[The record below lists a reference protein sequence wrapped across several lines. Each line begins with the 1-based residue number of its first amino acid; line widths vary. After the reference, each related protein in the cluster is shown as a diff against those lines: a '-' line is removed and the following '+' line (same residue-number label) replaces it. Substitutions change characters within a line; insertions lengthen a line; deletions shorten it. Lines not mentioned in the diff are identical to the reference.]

1 MIKKEK
7 TIKVYSD
14 KENINILTSLLVSY
28 GVRHI
33 VVCPGSRN
41 APLVHNFDVSP
52 DITTHA
58 VTDERSAA
66 FFALGL
72 RLRLRQ
78 PVAVCVTS
86 GSALLNTMPG
96 AAEATYQH
104 EGIIIISADR
114 PQAWIGQLDGQTMP
128 QHGALG
134 TFASPSVSLPE
145 PHNDTERWL
154 CRRLICEAMI
164 ANTCPPFPSVH
175 INVPVS
181 EPLFGF
187 STPCLPEIPP
197 VGIANLDDQNGRETL
212 RRILKGKRRLMV
224 ISGQTSDDKPSA
236 EKACILCRG
245 AEEEDQRSTDDTAAG
260 FLMDKAS
267 GCVFVAEWLSP
278 YGRVRHIDEILR
290 TTCAE
295 ELDNMRPDCI
305 VYIGGHT
312 VSKRLRHYMRSLDSR
327 TMFIT
332 VSDDGMLHDVSQH
345 TTLVV
350 KATAGDFMRMICN
363 GAICP
368 DADMD
373 FVRRWHDM
381 DNMAARRISAS
392 CPPYS
397 QMLAIRRLEE
407 NIDNSKDI
415 VCYANSLSVRA
426 GMMYASAYRYC
437 NRGLNG
443 IEGTLSMAAGMAAG
457 AKEEGMT
464 AGNMTA
470 AQNVYCVIGDLS
482 FFYDSNA
489 LWIQEL
495 AGNMRIMLINNQR
508 GAIFGMLPG
517 LDRSPAHKPLIA
529 AGHNATAEG
538 ICSQYG
544 MEYYRATDTPSLEEG
559 IRLLTS
565 GVHDRPVVLEVLT
578 DADTDAD
585 AYSKALE

>member
-197 VGIANLDDQNGRETL
+197 VGIADLDDQNGRETL

-224 ISGQTSDDKPSA
+224 ISGQTS
-236 EKACILCRG
+236 
-245 AEEEDQRSTDDTAAG
+245 DDTAAG

-578 DADTDAD
+578 DADTDAV

>member
-1 MIKKEK
+1 M
-7 TIKVYSD
+7 YSD

-197 VGIANLDDQNGRETL
+197 VGIADLDDQNGRETL

-224 ISGQTSDDKPSA
+224 ISGQTYDDS
-236 EKACILCRG
+236 
-245 AEEEDQRSTDDTAAG
+245 AAG
-260 FLMDKAS
+260 LLMDKAS

-495 AGNMRIMLINNQR
+495 AGNLRIMLINNQR

>member
-224 ISGQTSDDKPSA
+224 ISGQTYDDS
-236 EKACILCRG
+236 
-245 AEEEDQRSTDDTAAG
+245 AAG
-260 FLMDKAS
+260 LLMDKAS

-517 LDRSPAHKPLIA
+517 LDRSPAHKSLIA

>member
-1 MIKKEK
+1 M
-7 TIKVYSD
+7 YSD

-224 ISGQTSDDKPSA
+224 ISGQTSDD
-236 EKACILCRG
+236 
-245 AEEEDQRSTDDTAAG
+245 TAAG

-381 DNMAARRISAS
+381 DNMAAKRISAS

-565 GVHDRPVVLEVLT
+565 EVHDRPVVLEVLT

>member
-197 VGIANLDDQNGRETL
+197 VGIADLDDQNGRETL

-224 ISGQTSDDKPSA
+224 ISGQTYDDS
-236 EKACILCRG
+236 
-245 AEEEDQRSTDDTAAG
+245 AAG
-260 FLMDKAS
+260 LLMDKAS

-544 MEYYRATDTPSLEEG
+544 MEYYRATDTLSLEEG

>member
-1 MIKKEK
+1 M
-7 TIKVYSD
+7 YSD

-197 VGIANLDDQNGRETL
+197 VGIADLDDQNGRETL

-224 ISGQTSDDKPSA
+224 ISGQTYDDS
-236 EKACILCRG
+236 
-245 AEEEDQRSTDDTAAG
+245 AAG

-578 DADTDAD
+578 DADTDAV

>member
-197 VGIANLDDQNGRETL
+197 VGIADLDDQNGRETL

-224 ISGQTSDDKPSA
+224 ISGQTY
-236 EKACILCRG
+236 
-245 AEEEDQRSTDDTAAG
+245 DDTAAG
-260 FLMDKAS
+260 LMMDKAS

>member
-1 MIKKEK
+1 M
-7 TIKVYSD
+7 YSD

-33 VVCPGSRN
+33 VICPGSRN

-197 VGIANLDDQNGRETL
+197 VGIADLDDQNGRETL

-224 ISGQTSDDKPSA
+224 ISGQTYDDS
-236 EKACILCRG
+236 
-245 AEEEDQRSTDDTAAG
+245 AAG
-260 FLMDKAS
+260 LLMDKAS

>member
-1 MIKKEK
+1 M
-7 TIKVYSD
+7 YSD

-41 APLVHNFDVSP
+41 APLVHNFDVYP

-197 VGIANLDDQNGRETL
+197 VGIADLDDQNGRETL

-224 ISGQTSDDKPSA
+224 ISGQTYDDS
-236 EKACILCRG
+236 
-245 AEEEDQRSTDDTAAG
+245 AAG
-260 FLMDKAS
+260 LLMDKAS

-350 KATAGDFMRMICN
+350 KATAGDFMRMICD

-517 LDRSPAHKPLIA
+517 LDWSPAHKPLIA
-529 AGHNATAEG
+529 ARHNATAEG

>member
-197 VGIANLDDQNGRETL
+197 VGIADLDDQNGRETL

-224 ISGQTSDDKPSA
+224 ISGQTSDDS
-236 EKACILCRG
+236 
-245 AEEEDQRSTDDTAAG
+245 AAG
-260 FLMDKAS
+260 LLMDKAS

-464 AGNMTA
+464 SGNMTA

-495 AGNMRIMLINNQR
+495 AGNLRIMLINNQR

-529 AGHNATAEG
+529 ARHNATAEG

>member
-1 MIKKEK
+1 M
-7 TIKVYSD
+7 YSD

-197 VGIANLDDQNGRETL
+197 VGIADLDDQNGRETL

-224 ISGQTSDDKPSA
+224 ISGQTYDDS
-236 EKACILCRG
+236 
-245 AEEEDQRSTDDTAAG
+245 AAG
-260 FLMDKAS
+260 LLMDKAS

>member
-181 EPLFGF
+181 EPLFRF

-224 ISGQTSDDKPSA
+224 ISGQTYDDS
-236 EKACILCRG
+236 
-245 AEEEDQRSTDDTAAG
+245 AAG
-260 FLMDKAS
+260 LLMDKAS

-327 TMFIT
+327 TIFIT

-373 FVRRWHDM
+373 FVRRWHNM

-464 AGNMTA
+464 SGNITA

>member
-96 AAEATYQH
+96 TAEATYQH

-197 VGIANLDDQNGRETL
+197 VGIADLDDQNGRETL

-224 ISGQTSDDKPSA
+224 ISGQTYDDS
-236 EKACILCRG
+236 
-245 AEEEDQRSTDDTAAG
+245 AAG

-350 KATAGDFMRMICN
+350 KATAGDFMRMICD
-363 GAICP
+363 GTICP

-373 FVRRWHDM
+373 FVRRWYDM

-457 AKEEGMT
+457 AEEEGMT

-544 MEYYRATDTPSLEEG
+544 MEYYRATDTLSLEEG

>member
-197 VGIANLDDQNGRETL
+197 VGIADLDDQNGRETL

-224 ISGQTSDDKPSA
+224 ISGQTYDDS
-236 EKACILCRG
+236 
-245 AEEEDQRSTDDTAAG
+245 AAG
-260 FLMDKAS
+260 LLMDKAS

>member
-1 MIKKEK
+1 M
-7 TIKVYSD
+7 YSD

-197 VGIANLDDQNGRETL
+197 VGIADLDDQNGRETL

-224 ISGQTSDDKPSA
+224 ISGQTS
-236 EKACILCRG
+236 
-245 AEEEDQRSTDDTAAG
+245 DDTAAG

-495 AGNMRIMLINNQR
+495 AGNLRIMLINNQR

>member
-1 MIKKEK
+1 M
-7 TIKVYSD
+7 YSD

-187 STPCLPEIPP
+187 SAPCLPEIPP
-197 VGIANLDDQNGRETL
+197 VGIADLDDQNGRETL

-224 ISGQTSDDKPSA
+224 ISGQTSDDSV
-236 EKACILCRG
+236 
-245 AEEEDQRSTDDTAAG
+245 AG
-260 FLMDKAS
+260 LLMDKAS

-350 KATAGDFMRMICN
+350 KATAGDFIRMICD
-363 GAICP
+363 GTICP

-495 AGNMRIMLINNQR
+495 AGNLRIMLINNQR

-578 DADTDAD
+578 DADIDAD

>member
-1 MIKKEK
+1 M
-7 TIKVYSD
+7 YSD

-187 STPCLPEIPP
+187 STPCLPEIPH
-197 VGIANLDDQNGRETL
+197 VGIADLDDQNGRETL

-224 ISGQTSDDKPSA
+224 ISGQTYDDS
-236 EKACILCRG
+236 
-245 AEEEDQRSTDDTAAG
+245 AAG
-260 FLMDKAS
+260 LLMDNAS

-464 AGNMTA
+464 AGNITA

>member
-1 MIKKEK
+1 M
-7 TIKVYSD
+7 YSD

-197 VGIANLDDQNGRETL
+197 VGIADLDDQNGRETL

-224 ISGQTSDDKPSA
+224 ISGQTYDDS
-236 EKACILCRG
+236 
-245 AEEEDQRSTDDTAAG
+245 AAG
-260 FLMDKAS
+260 LLMDKAS

-373 FVRRWHDM
+373 FVRRWYDM

>member
-197 VGIANLDDQNGRETL
+197 VGIADLDDQNGRETL

-224 ISGQTSDDKPSA
+224 ISGQTYDDS
-236 EKACILCRG
+236 
-245 AEEEDQRSTDDTAAG
+245 AAG
-260 FLMDKAS
+260 LLMDKAS
-267 GCVFVAEWLSP
+267 GFVFVAEWLSP

>member
-224 ISGQTSDDKPSA
+224 ISGQTYDDS
-236 EKACILCRG
+236 
-245 AEEEDQRSTDDTAAG
+245 AAG
-260 FLMDKAS
+260 LLMDKAS

-350 KATAGDFMRMICN
+350 KATAGDFIRMICN

-381 DNMAARRISAS
+381 DNMAAKRISAS

>member
-197 VGIANLDDQNGRETL
+197 VGIADLDDQNGRETL

-224 ISGQTSDDKPSA
+224 ISGQTSDDSV
-236 EKACILCRG
+236 
-245 AEEEDQRSTDDTAAG
+245 AG
-260 FLMDKAS
+260 LLMDKAS

-373 FVRRWHDM
+373 FVRRWYDM

-443 IEGTLSMAAGMAAG
+443 IEGSLSMAAGMAAG

>member
-1 MIKKEK
+1 M
-7 TIKVYSD
+7 YSD

-197 VGIANLDDQNGRETL
+197 VGIADLDDQNGRETL

-224 ISGQTSDDKPSA
+224 ISGQTYDDS
-236 EKACILCRG
+236 
-245 AEEEDQRSTDDTAAG
+245 AAG
-260 FLMDKAS
+260 LLMEKAS

-578 DADTDAD
+578 DADTDAV

>member
-1 MIKKEK
+1 M
-7 TIKVYSD
+7 YSD

-197 VGIANLDDQNGRETL
+197 VGIADLDDQNGRETL

-224 ISGQTSDDKPSA
+224 ISGQTY
-236 EKACILCRG
+236 
-245 AEEEDQRSTDDTAAG
+245 DDTAAG
-260 FLMDKAS
+260 LLMDKAS

-407 NIDNSKDI
+407 NMDNSKDI

-464 AGNMTA
+464 AGNITA

-585 AYSKALE
+585 AYSKALK

>member
-1 MIKKEK
+1 M
-7 TIKVYSD
+7 YSD

-181 EPLFGF
+181 EPLFVF

-197 VGIANLDDQNGRETL
+197 VGIADLDDQNGRETL

-224 ISGQTSDDKPSA
+224 ISGQTSDD
-236 EKACILCRG
+236 
-245 AEEEDQRSTDDTAAG
+245 TAAG
-260 FLMDKAS
+260 LLMDKAS

>member
-197 VGIANLDDQNGRETL
+197 VGIADLDDQNGRETL

-224 ISGQTSDDKPSA
+224 ISGQTY
-236 EKACILCRG
+236 
-245 AEEEDQRSTDDTAAG
+245 DDTAAG
-260 FLMDKAS
+260 LLMDKAS

-312 VSKRLRHYMRSLDSR
+312 VSKRLRHYMRSLNSR

-350 KATAGDFMRMICN
+350 KATAGDFMRMICD

-495 AGNMRIMLINNQR
+495 VGNMRIMLINNQR

>member
-1 MIKKEK
+1 M
-7 TIKVYSD
+7 YSD

-78 PVAVCVTS
+78 PIAVCVTS

-197 VGIANLDDQNGRETL
+197 VGIADLDDQNGRETL

-224 ISGQTSDDKPSA
+224 ISGQTY
-236 EKACILCRG
+236 
-245 AEEEDQRSTDDTAAG
+245 DDTAAG

-397 QMLAIRRLEE
+397 QMLVIRRLEE

>member
-1 MIKKEK
+1 M
-7 TIKVYSD
+7 YSD

-96 AAEATYQH
+96 TAEATYQH

-197 VGIANLDDQNGRETL
+197 VGIADLDDQNGRETL

-224 ISGQTSDDKPSA
+224 ISGQTYDDS
-236 EKACILCRG
+236 
-245 AEEEDQRSTDDTAAG
+245 AAG
-260 FLMDKAS
+260 LLMDKAS

-350 KATAGDFMRMICN
+350 KATVGDFMRMICN

-464 AGNMTA
+464 AGNITA

-585 AYSKALE
+585 AYSKALD

>member
-1 MIKKEK
+1 M
-7 TIKVYSD
+7 YSD

-128 QHGALG
+128 QQGALG

-197 VGIANLDDQNGRETL
+197 VGIADLDDQNGRETL

-224 ISGQTSDDKPSA
+224 ISGQTS
-236 EKACILCRG
+236 
-245 AEEEDQRSTDDTAAG
+245 DDTAAG

-295 ELDNMRPDCI
+295 ELDNMRPECI

-470 AQNVYCVIGDLS
+470 TQNVYCVIGDLS

>member
-164 ANTCPPFPSVH
+164 ANACPPFPSVH

-197 VGIANLDDQNGRETL
+197 VGIADLDDQNGRETL

-224 ISGQTSDDKPSA
+224 ISGQTYDDS
-236 EKACILCRG
+236 
-245 AEEEDQRSTDDTAAG
+245 AAG

>member
-1 MIKKEK
+1 M
-7 TIKVYSD
+7 YSD

-197 VGIANLDDQNGRETL
+197 VGIADLDDQNGRETL

-224 ISGQTSDDKPSA
+224 ISGQTYDDS
-236 EKACILCRG
+236 
-245 AEEEDQRSTDDTAAG
+245 AAG

-373 FVRRWHDM
+373 FVRRWYDM

-464 AGNMTA
+464 AGNMTT

-517 LDRSPAHKPLIA
+517 LDRSPAHKSLIA

-544 MEYYRATDTPSLEEG
+544 MEYYRATDTLSLEEG

>member
-197 VGIANLDDQNGRETL
+197 VGIADLDDQNGRETL

-224 ISGQTSDDKPSA
+224 ISGQTY
-236 EKACILCRG
+236 
-245 AEEEDQRSTDDTAAG
+245 DDTAAG
-260 FLMDKAS
+260 LLMDKAS

-508 GAIFGMLPG
+508 GAIFGILPG

>member
-1 MIKKEK
+1 M
-7 TIKVYSD
+7 YSD

-197 VGIANLDDQNGRETL
+197 VGIADLDDQNGRETL

-224 ISGQTSDDKPSA
+224 ISGQTSDD
-236 EKACILCRG
+236 
-245 AEEEDQRSTDDTAAG
+245 TTAVL
-260 FLMDKAS
+260 LMDKVS

>member
-1 MIKKEK
+1 M
-7 TIKVYSD
+7 YSD

-197 VGIANLDDQNGRETL
+197 VGIADLDDQNGRETL

-224 ISGQTSDDKPSA
+224 ISGQTY
-236 EKACILCRG
+236 
-245 AEEEDQRSTDDTAAG
+245 DDTAAG
-260 FLMDKAS
+260 LLMDKAS

-373 FVRRWHDM
+373 FVRRWYDM

>member
-197 VGIANLDDQNGRETL
+197 VGIADLDDQNGRETL

-224 ISGQTSDDKPSA
+224 ISGQTSDDS
-236 EKACILCRG
+236 
-245 AEEEDQRSTDDTAAG
+245 AAG
-260 FLMDKAS
+260 LLMDKAS

>member
-1 MIKKEK
+1 M
-7 TIKVYSD
+7 YSD

-197 VGIANLDDQNGRETL
+197 VGIADLDDQNGRETL

-224 ISGQTSDDKPSA
+224 ISGQTSDD
-236 EKACILCRG
+236 
-245 AEEEDQRSTDDTAAG
+245 TAAEL
-260 FLMDKAS
+260 LMDKAS

>member
-1 MIKKEK
+1 M
-7 TIKVYSD
+7 YSD

-197 VGIANLDDQNGRETL
+197 VGIADLDDQNGRETL

-224 ISGQTSDDKPSA
+224 ISGQTSDD
-236 EKACILCRG
+236 
-245 AEEEDQRSTDDTAAG
+245 TAAEL
-260 FLMDKAS
+260 LMDKAS

-290 TTCAE
+290 TTCEE

-544 MEYYRATDTPSLEEG
+544 MEYYRATDTLSLEEG

>member
-1 MIKKEK
+1 M
-7 TIKVYSD
+7 YSD

-197 VGIANLDDQNGRETL
+197 VGIADLDDQNGRETL

-224 ISGQTSDDKPSA
+224 ISGQTYDDS
-236 EKACILCRG
+236 
-245 AEEEDQRSTDDTAAG
+245 AAG
-260 FLMDKAS
+260 LLMDKVS

-381 DNMAARRISAS
+381 DNMAARQISAS

>member
-1 MIKKEK
+1 M
-7 TIKVYSD
+7 YSD

-58 VTDERSAA
+58 VTNERSAA

-197 VGIANLDDQNGRETL
+197 VGIADLDDQNGRETL

-224 ISGQTSDDKPSA
+224 ISGQTY
-236 EKACILCRG
+236 
-245 AEEEDQRSTDDTAAG
+245 DDTAAG
-260 FLMDKAS
+260 LLMDKAS

-517 LDRSPAHKPLIA
+517 LDQSPAHKPLIA

>member
-197 VGIANLDDQNGRETL
+197 VGIADLDDQNGRETL

-224 ISGQTSDDKPSA
+224 ISGQTYDDS
-236 EKACILCRG
+236 
-245 AEEEDQRSTDDTAAG
+245 AAG

-290 TTCAE
+290 TTFAE

-544 MEYYRATDTPSLEEG
+544 MEYYRATDTLSLEEG

>member
-1 MIKKEK
+1 M
-7 TIKVYSD
+7 YSD

-197 VGIANLDDQNGRETL
+197 VGIADLDDQNGRETL

-224 ISGQTSDDKPSA
+224 ISGQTYDDKPS
-236 EKACILCRG
+236 
-245 AEEEDQRSTDDTAAG
+245 AG

-350 KATAGDFMRMICN
+350 KATAGDFIRMICN

-585 AYSKALE
+585 AYSKALK